1 MKVEILPN
9 VGAVAKRGAEV
20 IAAEARRVVAER
32 DRFTLAVSGG
42 STPWLMIQAL
52 AEQDIPWDR
61 VHVLQVDERVVP
73 EGHADRNLTH
83 LVEKLLSRSRLPDD
97 HLHPMPVGEE
107 DLENAALAYTRTLAE
122 LAGDPP
128 TIDLVHLGL
137 GLDGHT
143 ASLVPRD
150 PVLRVRDAYVSVTES
165 YLGRRRM
172 TLTYPALNRARRVL
186 WLVTGKNKAQ
196 MARRLYDGDESIP
209 AGRVARDQALLIAD
223 RAAASELGDSRHAEH
238 VW

>member
-1 MKVEILPN
+1 MKLDILPD
-9 VGAVAKRGAEV
+9 VKAVAERGAQV
-20 IAAEARRVVAER
+20 IAAEARRVVSER
-32 DRFTLAVSGG
+32 ERFTLALSGG
-42 STPWLMIQAL
+42 STPWLMMQAL

-73 EGHADRNLTH
+73 EGHTDRNLTH

-97 HLHPMPVGEE
+97 HLHAMPVGEE
-107 DLENAALAYTRTLAE
+107 NLDEAAGAYARILEK
-122 LAGDPP
+122 LAGSPP
-128 TIDLVHLGL
+128 AIDLVHLGL

-186 WLVTGKNKAQ
+186 WLVTGKSKAQ
-196 MARRLYDGDESIP
+196 MARRLCDGDESIP
-209 AGRVARDQALLIAD
+209 AGRVARDQAFLIAD
-223 RAAASELGDSRHAEH
+223 RAAAAELGRSRHAEPAP
-238 VW
+238 

>member
-9 VGAVAKRGAEV
+9 VGAVAKRGADV
-20 IAAEARRVVAER
+20 IAAEARRVVSER
-32 DRFTLAVSGG
+32 GRFTLAVSGG

-73 EGHADRNLTH
+73 DGHADRNLTH
-83 LVEKLLSRSRLPDD
+83 LVEKLVSRSRLPDD
-97 HLHPMPVGEE
+97 HLYAMPVGKEN
-107 DLENAALAYTRTLAE
+107 LENAAAAYASTLAQ

-128 TIDLVHLGL
+128 AIDLVHLGL

-223 RAAASELGDSRHAEH
+223 RAAALELGVSRHAEH

>member
-1 MKVEILPN
+1 MQVEILEN
-9 VGAVAKRGAEV
+9 VEAVAKRGAEV
-20 IAAEARRVVAER
+20 IAQEIRRVVSER
-32 DRFTLAVSGG
+32 KRFTLALSGG

-52 AEQDIPWDR
+52 TEQDIPWDR
-61 VHVLQVDERVVP
+61 VQVLQVDERVVP

-83 LVEKLLSRSRLPDD
+83 LVKKLVSRSRLPAD
-97 HLHPMPVGEE
+97 HLHAMPVGEE
-107 DLENAALAYTRTLAE
+107 NLEKAARAYARTLTE
-122 LAGDPP
+122 VAGDPP
-128 TIDLVHLGL
+128 AIDLVHLGL

-209 AGRVARDQALLIAD
+209 AGRVARDRALLIAD
-223 RAAASELGDSRHAEH
+223 RTAASELGDSRHAER
-238 VW
+238 VS